1 MGGDR
6 NTVHLLTRDGTE
18 IGVDNINVDSWPV
31 MTKEQVATELIAK
44 IAKTVEKN
52 S

>member
-6 NTVHLLTRDGTE
+6 NTVHLLTRDGAATS
-18 IGVDNINVDSWPV
+18 VDDIKVESWPV
-31 MTKEQVATELIAK
+31 MTKEQVAAQLVARIASM
-44 IAKTVEKN
+44 VEKV

>member
-6 NTVHLLTRDGTE
+6 NTVHLLSRKDGE
-18 IGVDNINVDSWPV
+18 IAVDSWPV
-31 MTKEQVATELIAK
+31 MTKEQVASELIAHVVGSLVGK
-44 IAKTVEKN
+44 SLESA

>member
-6 NTVHLLTRDGTE
+6 NTVHLLTRDGAD
-18 IGVDNINVDSWPV
+18 IGVDSWPV
-31 MTKEQVATELIAK
+31 MTKEQVAAELVARIAGRVGK
-44 IAKTVEKN
+44 K

>member
-6 NTVHLLTRDGTE
+6 NTVHLLTRDGE
-18 IGVDNINVDSWPV
+18 DIKVDSWPL
-31 MTKEQVATELIAK
+31 MTKEQVATELVAT
-44 IAKTVEKN
+44 IAKTLGKT